1 MIDSCPDSDD
11 FYWVDEDICRQE
23 PTWYHVVYFE
33 GRGTEV
39 SRAWIRAEDIV
50 SLTSP
55 ICQPRGDTATRPG
68 PLKQRLKNAMELAES
83 AKSHPRK
90 VRLEKFSFSAL
101 FEKKSSR
108 KVKKPSKSVDVD
120 QNHKAA
126 STSQKEKKKVK
137 MEHQVHQREEKH
149 EGKRRF
155 ITGPIFSDE
164 EEEEEEQNREE
175 GDDDDLLSQI
185 LKKYSVCEDEDEET
199 NNRDE
204 DHLSFTGSDEDK
216 EEASLEETLLSEYSN
231 HQVTE
236 FLDIKLEKIDTL
248 DGPMTES
255 PQTNGV
261 SSNCMTE
268 VFIKPE
274 ELVSTLNPNLD
285 RDFAKPPLPSD
296 VLIAL
301 AVRNLDPNNEHGVTF
316 SNIVAFLALHFPY
329 YNRNQEECKE
339 MIKTAYDNSEKIEK
353 ENFRIKSSLVPHL
366 LVRINKFVTKNNL
379 LIKESMLLAEFLDCI
394 LQRFQGGAKC
404 EAINYRPPYSCKNL
418 SHLAFITL
426 CPPTS
431 IEQVMIFLK
440 FLFPSLDQSK
450 TFVEKDFEDWIR
462 NDDQIQEY
470 LSPGGDTMY
479 LLQEGVY
486 PVVQHQVRQFFSTKS
501 NFARLKKSIFNPEFV
516 NILLPN
522 LHCEN
527 N

>member
-1 MIDSCPDSDD
+1 M
-11 FYWVDEDICRQE
+11 
-23 PTWYHVVYFE
+23 
-33 GRGTEV
+33 

-55 ICQPRGDTATRPG
+55 IRQPRGDTATRPG

-90 VRLEKFSFSAL
+90 VRLEKFSFSVL

-108 KVKKPSKSVDVD
+108 KVKKPSRSVDVD
-120 QNHKAA
+120 QNPKAA

-137 MEHQVHQREEKH
+137 TEHQVQQRVEKQG
-149 EGKRRF
+149 GKRRF

-164 EEEEEEQNREE
+164 EEEEKEEEE
-175 GDDDDLLSQI
+175 RKGGDDDDDDLLSQI

-199 NNRDE
+199 MNHDE

-248 DGPMTES
+248 DVPMTES

-366 LVRINKFVTKNNL
+366 LVRINKFVTKNNV